1 MFMSPGTR
9 RKYSMPKVLPWIL
22 IPVVRFPLITLMELA
37 RRFVP
42 GVGTLHE
49 KIMVVHRENWYRA
62 QMDGREA
69 QFDASGALRR

>member
-1 MFMSPGTR
+1 
-9 RKYSMPKVLPWIL
+9 
-22 IPVVRFPLITLMELA
+22 VRFPLITLMELA